1 MTGKQERLGRGW
13 FGAAVLALAFLV
25 LVLAITSGVARGAG
39 AAQPGAPLAGES
51 LHPSY
56 RLGAGH
62 PTCRLNLTGSIDCWT
77 GDNDGKAT
85 TQIGPYVQVGSG
97 GGHSCGLRPDG
108 SVDCW
113 GRNNY
118 GPVSYTHLDVYKRQR
133 YGLRLSRYLTP
144 FTAEGI
150 AIRGQ
155 PEPQLYFHRPLG
167 ELLQPFLSAGFALDA
182 LEEAAFPPGY
192 QPEKQTSWGG
202 NYSEFPPVLV
212 ARLKR

>member
-1 MTGKQERLGRGW
+1 MKGIQGRLGRGW

-118 GPVSYTHLDVYKRQR
+118 GQAEDQTGPFVQIAL
-133 YGLRLSRYLTP
+133 GLSL
-144 FTAEGI
+144 I
-150 AIRGQ
+150 HI
-155 PEPQLYFHRPLG
+155 
-167 ELLQPFLSAGFALDA
+167 
-182 LEEAAFPPGY
+182 
-192 QPEKQTSWGG
+192 
-202 NYSEFPPVLV
+202 
-212 ARLKR
+212 